1 MEQDENMTFFEI
13 IILAI
18 IQGLT
23 EFLPISSSAH
33 LILPAEILG
42 WRNQGLAFDVAVH
55 VGSLMAV
62 VIYLRKDVVD
72 LTVAWFSHGLGKQQT
87 TQSKLAWWIIIA
99 TIPGVVFGFLMKD
112 WIALNARTALVI
124 ACTTI
129 IFGLLLWYADAKAKQ
144 IKTIEKIGLKE
155 AIVIG
160 LAQAI
165 AIIPG
170 TSRSGI
176 TMTAGLMLGLDRES
190 TAKFSFLLSI
200 PIIIGAGLFSVL
212 ELLGSVAKV
221 NWNELFYG
229 AAFSFVAAYL
239 CIFLFLS
246 WISKIGML
254 PFVIYRLVLGF
265 VLLYIVLG

>member
-1 MEQDENMTFFEI
+1 MTFFEI

-42 WRNQGLAFDVAVH
+42 WHEQGLAFDVAVH
-55 VGSLMAV
+55 VGSLLAV
-62 VIYLRKDVVD
+62 IIYFRNDITK
-72 LTVAWFSHGLGKQQT
+72 LTVGWLTHGFSQQQT
-87 TQSKLAWWIIIA
+87 TESKLAWWIVIA
-99 TIPGVVFGFLMKD
+99 TIPGVIFGFLMKD
-112 WIALNARTALVI
+112 WISFNARSAMVI
-124 ACTTI
+124 AITTI
-129 IFGLLLWYADAKAKQ
+129 VFGLLLWYADAKAKQ

-155 AIVIG
+155 AIIIG
-160 LAQAI
+160 LAQAV

-190 TAKFSFLLSI
+190 SARFSFLLSI
-200 PIIIGAGLFSVL
+200 PIILGAGLLSVL
-212 ELLGSVAKV
+212 DLLGDSAKV
-221 NWNELFYG
+221 NWNELLYG

-239 CIFLFLS
+239 CIVLFLS
-246 WISKIGML
+246 WISRIGML

>member
-1 MEQDENMTFFEI
+1 MTLFEI

-33 LILPAEILG
+33 LILPAEVLG

-55 VGSLMAV
+55 VGSLLAV
-62 VIYLRKDVVD
+62 IIYFRNEIID
-72 LTVAWFSHGLGKQQT
+72 LTKAWFTHGFSKQQT
-87 TQSKLAWWIIIA
+87 VESKLAWWVILA
-99 TIPGVVFGFLMKD
+99 TIPGVVFGYLMKD

-124 ACTTI
+124 AITTI
-129 IFGLLLWYADAKAKQ
+129 VFGLLLWYADAKAKQ
-144 IKTIEKIGLKE
+144 IKTINNIGWRE
-155 AIVIG
+155 ALIIG
-160 LAQAI
+160 LAQAA

-176 TMTAGLMLGLDRES
+176 TMTAGLMLGLNRES
-190 TAKFSFLLSI
+190 CAKFSFLLSI
-200 PIIIGAGLFSVL
+200 PIILGAGLFSSL
-212 ELLGSVAKV
+212 ELAGSPNAV
-221 NWNELFYG
+221 NWNELAYG
-229 AAFSFVAAYL
+229 AGFSFLAAYL

-254 PFVIYRLVLGF
+254 PFVIYRLALGA
-265 VLLYIVLG
+265 VLLYIVL